1 LAARIAATQMW
12 TLRAGIFL
20 LPLAYSPFTYDSYV
34 LPKLLLARLLVAV
47 LLVLFVARIVATRT
61 LVIKRTPLDIPIA
74 AFIASAALSS
84 VFAEN
89 QNVALFGTYARYDG
103 LLTLSTFAALF
114 WLSVQALADQA
125 EARLLIRVLLASGY
139 AVAATAIVQSMHD
152 SIEQRTIE
160 PGAILPAFGSLGNP
174 NVLGGFLAL
183 VITVSVGE
191 LLMAG
196 STASRIVLLN
206 VLVIS
211 GLALLLSF
219 SRSSWL
225 GAAVGTAVVVIS
237 QRRRLPRLRLVAP
250 IFAVLVLALGAGYLL
265 DGPGQLEHKVVARMM
280 TVFDPNKIAGSRFGI
295 WTDSLRLIASRPV
308 LGYGPDNVGLVY
320 PRFQTGDW
328 GVAGSLRQPI
338 DKAHLEL
345 LQVAAT
351 QGLIGVGAYA
361 FLLVGFL
368 RSFWRARRID
378 QAVLVF
384 AGWIA
389 YEVAVQLNFTALA
402 SALPFWIFAA
412 VAMVSCEAVRA
423 KTLVTDR
430 RLSLVLGPAVAAA
443 AALTLWGVVLPY
455 LADARLRDAVTADY
469 AGRPQEAQPLAAQAR
484 QLAPRESVYAVEVGN
499 VAFELDQW
507 AAARAGYREAA
518 ALGTFNALVYR
529 NLALADRNLGLV
541 LEARDAARKAVEL
554 DRFDPANQALLAQ
567 FAGIKP

>member
-1 LAARIAATQMW
+1 
-12 TLRAGIFL
+12 
-20 LPLAYSPFTYDSYV
+20 

-47 LLVLFVARIVATRT
+47 LLVLFVARIVASRT
-61 LVIKRTPLDIPIA
+61 LVIERTPLDIPIA

-84 VFAEN
+84 LFAEN

-114 WLSVQALADQA
+114 WLSVQAVADQA
-125 EARLLIRVLLASGY
+125 EARVLLRVLLASGY
-139 AVAATAIVQSMHD
+139 VVAATAIIQSVHD
-152 SIEQRTIE
+152 SIEQ
-160 PGAILPAFGSLGNP
+160 GVILPAFGSLGNP
-174 NVLGGFLAL
+174 NVLGAFLAL
-183 VITVSVGE
+183 VIALAAGE

-196 STASRIVLLN
+196 SAASRIASLN
-206 VLVIS
+206 VLVVT

-219 SRSSWL
+219 SRSSCL
-225 GAAVGTAVVVIS
+225 GAAVGAAVVVVS
-237 QRRRLPRLRLVAP
+237 QRRRLPRLRLLAP
-250 IFAVLVLALGAGYLL
+250 VFAVLVLALGAGYYL
-265 DGPGQLEHKVVARMM
+265 DGPGQLEHKLVARMM
-280 TVFDPNKIAGSRFGI
+280 TVFDSDKIAGSRFGI

-308 LGYGPDNVGLVY
+308 LGYGPDNVGLVF

-351 QGLIGVGAYA
+351 QGLIGVGAHL
-361 FLLVGFL
+361 FVLVGFL
-368 RSFWRARRID
+368 RCFWRARRID

-389 YEVAVQLNFTALA
+389 YQLAVQLNFTALA

-412 VAMVSCEAVRA
+412 MAMVSCEAVRTQ
-423 KTLVTDR
+423 TLLADR
-430 RLSLVLGPAVAAA
+430 RLSLMVGPAVVAA

-455 LADARLRDAVTADY
+455 LADARLRDAVAADY

-484 QLAPRESVYAVEVGN
+484 ELGPRESVYAVEVGN
-499 VAFELDQW
+499 VAFELDEW
-507 AAARAGYREAA
+507 AAARAGYRDAA

-529 NLALADRNLGLV
+529 NLALADRNLGLI
-541 LEARDAARKAVEL
+541 LEAREAALKAVEL
-554 DRFDPANQALLAQ
+554 DRFDPANQALLAE
-567 FAGIKP
+567 FILVKP

>member
-1 LAARIAATQMW
+1 MW
-12 TLRAGIFL
+12 TLRAGVFV
-20 LPLAYSPFTYDSYV
+20 LPLAYSPLTYDSYV

-47 LLVLFVARIVATRT
+47 LLVLFAAQIVATRT

-74 AFIASAALSS
+74 AFLASAALSS

-114 WLSVQALADQA
+114 WLCVQAVADQT
-125 EARLLIRVLLASGY
+125 EARVLIRVLLASGY
-139 AVAATAIVQSMHD
+139 VVAATAIIQSMQD
-152 SIEQRTIE
+152 TLQQRAIE

-183 VITVSVGE
+183 VIALGVGE
-191 LLMAG
+191 LLIAR
-196 STASRIVLLN
+196 SAAPRIVLLN
-206 VLVIS
+206 LLVVS

-219 SRSSWL
+219 SRSAWL
-225 GAAVGTAVVVIS
+225 GAAIGTAVVVVS
-237 QRRRLPRLRLVAP
+237 HRKRLPRLRLLAP
-250 IFAVLVLALGAGYLL
+250 TLAVLMVVLGIGYYL
-265 DGPGQLEHKVVARMM
+265 DPGQLEHKLVARML
-280 TVFDPNKIAGSRFGI
+280 TVIDPNKIAGTRFGI
-295 WTDSLRLIASRPV
+295 WTDSLHLIASRPV

-328 GVAGSLRQPI
+328 GMAGSLRQPI

-351 QGLIGVGAYA
+351 QGLIGVGAYL
-361 FLLVGFL
+361 FVLVGFV
-368 RSFWRARRID
+368 RSFWRARRIE

-384 AGWIA
+384 AGWFA
-389 YEVAVQLNFTALA
+389 YQVALQLNFTALA

-412 VAMVSCEAVRA
+412 VAMVSCQAVRNH
-423 KTLVTDR
+423 TLFVDR
-430 RLSLVLGPAVAAA
+430 RLSLVLAPAVAAA
-443 AALTLWGVVLPY
+443 AVVTLWGVVLPY
-455 LADARLRDAVTADY
+455 LADASLRDAVTADY
-469 AGRPQEAQPLAAQAR
+469 AGRHQEAQRLSAQAQ

-499 VAFELDQW
+499 TAFEQDQW

-529 NLALADRNLGLV
+529 NLALADLNLGLR

-567 FAGIKP
+567 FIPVKP